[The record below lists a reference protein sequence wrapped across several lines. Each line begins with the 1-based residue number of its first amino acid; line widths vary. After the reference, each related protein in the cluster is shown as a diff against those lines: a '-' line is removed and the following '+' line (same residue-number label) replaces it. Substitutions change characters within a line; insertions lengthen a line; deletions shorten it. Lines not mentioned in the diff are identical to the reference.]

1 METGT
6 LVAAMVVMTVAVAA
20 FGSHAAEAEQPQ
32 TGSGED
38 ASLRAVSEG
47 NNAFALDLYALLAK
61 EEGNLFFSPNS
72 ISTALAMTYAGA
84 RGRTANQ
91 MKDVLHFPVDG
102 AVLHRCFHVLLTQLN
117 ASQEEEEAYELHVA
131 NRLWGQQ
138 GYRFLP
144 GFLEL
149 TRHYYGS
156 ELEEVDFANAAE
168 QARRRINRWVADQTE
183 NKIRDLIGP
192 GVLRRMTRLVLTNA
206 IYFLGNWQ
214 RPFEEAATKE
224 TPFYVE
230 PGREVAAHLMQQTD
244 YFGYAETDDLQALEM
259 GYRGGALAMV
269 VLLPKER
276 YGVQGLERSLTSGAL
291 DEMMAAMEHKRVR
304 VFLPRFRI
312 EGQFNLTGTLQAM
325 GMTDAFGSAADFSGM
340 TKELVFISAV
350 IHKAFVDTNEK
361 GTEAAAATAVM
372 MLGSAA
378 PGPPPPPPPVF
389 RADHPFVFLIRDA
402 RSGAILFMG
411 RVTNP
416 A

>member
-6 LVAAMVVMTVAVAA
+6 LVAAMLVVMAVVAVLGTQAA
-20 FGSHAAEAEQPQ
+20 KAEEWQG
-32 TGSGED
+32 GSGED
-38 ASLRAVSEG
+38 AMLGAVSEG
-47 NNAFALDLYALLAK
+47 NNAFALDLYAILAK

-84 RGRTANQ
+84 RGKTANQ
-91 MKDVLHFPVDG
+91 MKQVLRFPVDG
-102 AVLHRCFHVLLTQLN
+102 EALHRCFHALLAQLN
-117 ASQEEEEAYELHVA
+117 EPQEEEEAYELHVA

-144 GFLEL
+144 DFLGV
-149 TRHYYGS
+149 TREYYGS
-156 ELEEVDFANAAE
+156 ELEEVDFAKAAE
-168 QARRRINRWVADQTE
+168 QARERINGWVADQTE
-183 NKIRDLIGP
+183 DKIRDLIGP
-192 GVLRRMTRLVLTNA
+192 GVLHGLTRLVLTNA

-224 TPFYVE
+224 APFHVE
-230 PGREVAAHLMQQTD
+230 PGREVDAHLMRQTD
-244 YFGYAETDDLQALEM
+244 YFGYAETDALQALEM
-259 GYRGGALAMV
+259 PYKGRALAMV

-291 DEMMAAMEHKRVR
+291 DRMLKRIGHKKVR

-312 EGQFNLTGTLQAM
+312 EDQFNLTGTLQTM
-325 GMTDAFGSAADFSGM
+325 GMTDAFGAAADFSGM
-340 TKELVFISAV
+340 TTEGVFISAV

-372 MLGSAA
+372 MVGSAA

-389 RADHPFVFLIRDA
+389 RADHPFVFLIRDV

-411 RVTNP
+411 RVENP